1 MSFNYLYIEKTT
13 LNANIATIRL
23 LTITSRPC
31 VWRTG
36 LRLGKL
42 HRKQEKRKGDIDK
55 ASIKLPQKNPILN
68 SIGSKT

>member
-36 LRLGKL
+36 LKDWGNYIEN
-42 HRKQEKRKGDIDK
+42 RKREKGTLTK
-55 ASIKLPQKNPILN
+55 Q
-68 SIGSKT
+68 T